1 MPSSRR
7 REVWYSTRQH
17 SNTEDFVKKLYV
29 YRTEPRLLHDFCRRD
44 EGIPPYRL
52 STDSGIELIIIY
64 IRDTSKSIQ
73 SKTADSPEK
82 IPFL

>member
-1 MPSSRR
+1 MMINLFFIKFENTVGRDAFTHTWVARR

-17 SNTEDFVKKLYV
+17 SNTESFTKKSYV

-52 STDSGIELIIIY
+52 STDSGIGE
-64 IRDTSKSIQ
+64 
-73 SKTADSPEK
+73 
-82 IPFL
+82 

>member
-17 SNTEDFVKKLYV
+17 SNTRSFAKKSYV
-29 YRTEPRLLHDFCRRD
+29 YRTDPCLLHDFCRRD

-64 IRDTSKSIQ
+64 IRSKN
-73 SKTADSPEK
+73 
-82 IPFL
+82 